1 MNSVLAQLTDGQ
13 SLLQVVLEGTL
24 IGQLVL
30 VSLLLLSSLSWAVI
44 ILKGLQFYRF
54 QKDDQNFLLLFR
66 ESSLDQTYKQIES
79 FPQSSLAYI
88 FRKAYQEI
96 NQTYRRLQKPSSQHS
111 EATVGLL
118 NERLQRVMERS
129 YNERYSYS
137 EHRLNIL
144 ASVSGAS
151 PYIGLFGTV
160 LGVIDAFQ
168 GIGISGITSLAAV
181 APGISEALIATAA
194 GLLAAIPA
202 LMAFNHYRNRA
213 RNLSSQMR
221 DFTLELTNRI
231 EWVLYEQLAQ
241 SGK

>member
-1 MNSVLAQLTDGQ
+1 MNSVLAQLTNGQ

-54 QKDDQNFLLLFR
+54 QKDDKNFLLLFR
-66 ESSLDQTYKQIES
+66 ESSLDQTYKQVES

-118 NERLQRVMERS
+118 NERLQRVMER
-129 YNERYSYS
+129 
-137 EHRLNIL
+137 L
-144 ASVSGAS
+144 
-151 PYIGLFGTV
+151 
-160 LGVIDAFQ
+160 
-168 GIGISGITSLAAV
+168 SL
-181 APGISEALIATAA
+181 IHI
-194 GLLAAIPA
+194 
-202 LMAFNHYRNRA
+202 
-213 RNLSSQMR
+213 
-221 DFTLELTNRI
+221 
-231 EWVLYEQLAQ
+231 
-241 SGK
+241 